1 MNGIGVGGYHAIP
14 HNTKQYRAKYNEWH
28 RCWGLGTAG
37 ASSRFR
43 WPRLT
48 TAHLINGRA
57 GLKLVRDPDF
67 DLRSG
72 PVSLIHNWVE
82 QWAGGWASVKLAS
95 TQSSDLVRVRA
106 RLDKHSGILLVM
118 VTLSLWWLVG
128 PINTNLMLSNIVN
141 FNEYCKVKVN
151 QRLQLGR
158 QNRNKYYCEA
168 SETCVV
174 YSTTFKLYHLR
185 GEAYLSDPCAHGV
198 RSLGRLLSMSRFW
211 NLVKT
216 VNVVNVVKT

>member
-82 QWAGGWASVKLAS
+82 QWAEGWASVKLAS

-106 RLDKHSGILLVM
+106 RLDGHSGILLVM
-118 VTLSLWWLVG
+118 VTLSLWSLVG

-151 QRLQLGR
+151 QRFQLGR
-158 QNRNKYYCEA
+158 QKRNKYYC
-168 SETCVV
+168 
-174 YSTTFKLYHLR
+174 
-185 GEAYLSDPCAHGV
+185 
-198 RSLGRLLSMSRFW
+198 
-211 NLVKT
+211 
-216 VNVVNVVKT
+216 